1 MLGCAHEFSG
11 SICTALNY
19 YRLSIKYFDETRRL
33 LQLED
38 SWKISFRDTKQEAY
52 TALWRAL
59 LKNGEVI
66 EALHAAEQGRAQALS
81 DILKVQYRV
90 DEKPSPEVTTK
101 ETISALS
108 KYLPAEAVFT
118 ALEGNRISFWLLR
131 KGSMIHFRQKEI
143 ENESAKSLM
152 KTFEHTIAGSVV
164 RCENRSLDQQ
174 RNDSPCLREAVQKI
188 PPSLRLSVNCLQPL
202 YDVLV
207 SPIADLLHSDDLVF
221 VPDGPFCLAPY
232 FALSDSVRIR
242 TVPSLTALKMIA
254 GAPDDFSS
262 KSEALLVGDP
272 CLKEVA
278 YDNGELIEQL
288 PCAKK
293 EVEMIGELLQT
304 TPLTGRNATKTE
316 VLKRMKSVG
325 LIHIAAHGDSE
336 FGEIALAPNPDRTS
350 QIPEKDDFLLTM
362 SDVNAVRLKAR
373 LVVLSCCH
381 SGQGELKSEGVVGIA
396 RAFLCAGARSVLVS
410 LWAIDDEATLL
421 FMKCFY
427 QHLADRKSVSLALHH
442 AMKSLR
448 ETTEYSAV
456 KYWAPFVLIGDDVTF
471 EFGQH
476 ELEKSETAS
485 KT

>member
-1 MLGCAHEFSG
+1 
-11 SICTALNY
+11 
-19 YRLSIKYFDETRRL
+19 
-33 LQLED
+33 
-38 SWKISFRDTKQEAY
+38 
-52 TALWRAL
+52 
-59 LKNGEVI
+59 
-66 EALHAAEQGRAQALS
+66 
-81 DILKVQYRV
+81 
-90 DEKPSPEVTTK
+90 
-101 ETISALS
+101 
-108 KYLPAEAVFT
+108 
-118 ALEGNRISFWLLR
+118 
-131 KGSMIHFRQKEI
+131 
-143 ENESAKSLM
+143 M
-152 KTFEHTIAGSVV
+152 KTLEHTSAGSVV

-207 SPIADLLHSDDLVF
+207 SSIADLLHSDDLVF

-232 FALSDSVRIR
+232 SALSDSVRIR
-242 TVPSLTALKMIA
+242 TVPSLTALKVIA

-316 VLKRMKSVG
+316 VLKRIKSVA
-325 LIHIAAHGDSE
+325 LIHIAAHGNSE
-336 FGEIALAPNPDRTS
+336 FGEIALDPNPDRTS

-362 SDVNAVRLKAR
+362 SDVHAVRLKAR

-410 LWAIDDEATLL
+410 LWAIDEEATLL

-427 QHLADRKSVSLALHH
+427 QHLADRKSASLALHY

-448 ETTEYSAV
+448 ETKKYSAV
-456 KYWAPFVLIGDDVTF
+456 EYWAPFVLIGDDVTF
-471 EFGQH
+471 EF
-476 ELEKSETAS
+476 S
-485 KT
+485 